1 MVSSSPLP
9 ASPSGE
15 SRGSTTSTTM
25 APPYHRTD
33 EPTSMVDEV
42 NEGQAEDDDG
52 NDDAVISLIMATK
65 TNMSNQH
72 EYP

>member
-1 MVSSSPLP
+1 
-9 ASPSGE
+9 
-15 SRGSTTSTTM
+15 M